1 MDDLLVY
8 IFGPVIVVFAVIAM
22 IGIGVQKGCE
32 MISGKP
38 KIEEVQY
45 IEIEQPLEQKSLS
58 HRAGHKVKE
67 VSKDFIK
74 GFFSK

>member
-22 IGIGVQKGCE
+22 IAIGCQKGCE

-38 KIEEVQY
+38 KVEEVQY
-45 IEIEQPLEQKSLS
+45 ISVEQPVEKKSLS
-58 HRAGHKVKE
+58 HKAGHKVKE